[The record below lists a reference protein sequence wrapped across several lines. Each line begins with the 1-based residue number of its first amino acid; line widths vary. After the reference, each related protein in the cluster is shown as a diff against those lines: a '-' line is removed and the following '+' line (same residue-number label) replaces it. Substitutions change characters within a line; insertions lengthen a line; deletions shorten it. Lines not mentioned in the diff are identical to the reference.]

1 MMEVFAP
8 DLKDRVFLNRWI
20 SNRGGRSMRQRKF
33 KFLLVALLVAS
44 GLLLAGGEARA
55 NFSSF
60 CYRVDNT
67 ITINNDS
74 GEFMYHFSPLSNCSS
89 NTSVKNVLFEIPAD
103 VPLNNLVTTYKT
115 GSGGFLPINC
125 TALAAGAGDPD
136 TRLGVSDPR
145 YRVLTC
151 TSPTS
156 GGFPRDYWIKLALT
170 NINVTGKKL
179 EYSLQ
184 VVQLKAGNSLSDTDV
199 TNLPSL
205 TDQPTPPPP
214 VLGSFTAKPNP
225 VQQIFN
231 NSNATCTT
239 LSWNATTGST
249 VVLLANNNP
258 LASDQPASGTYTD
271 CPTAT
276 TTYQATASNA
286 NGYSTPLSVIVT
298 VNQAMGPGT
307 FSEFKATPSSI
318 TSGEQPLCVT
328 LSWAGPTGT
337 VAISAG
343 GETLASGLP
352 ANGTFSVCPAVT
364 TEYTATAS
372 NTGGTTSTTATV
384 SVNDPVIQ
392 TSCMQILKKPLG
404 AGPTCTNVCFEIGG
418 ERRLVSA
425 EIFYNDNCSGTGTPL
440 AVFGPDVSNPALRV
454 PSLTCFP
461 CDVAAGELRT
471 PQCYGVPYQG
481 TSMEPP
487 FDIDLGTHKVRCEFI
502 IKSYEPS
509 GYTVDLGADPQ
520 FWNGARWINTPSC
533 PTGYYDCKGTC
544 KKTGT
549 TCL

>member
-1 MMEVFAP
+1 
-8 DLKDRVFLNRWI
+8 
-20 SNRGGRSMRQRKF
+20 MRQRKF
-33 KFLLVALLVAS
+33 KFLLVALIVAS
-44 GLLLAGGEARA
+44 GLLLASVEARA

-67 ITINNDS
+67 IIINDAS
-74 GEFMYHFSPLSNCSS
+74 GYGDFQYHFSPLNNCSS

-115 GSGGFLPINC
+115 GTGGFLSLNC
-125 TALAAGAGDPD
+125 TPLAPGAGDPD
-136 TRLGVSDPR
+136 TRLGVGDPR

-151 TSPTS
+151 SSPTS
-156 GGFPRDYWIKLALT
+156 GGFPRDYWIKLLLT
-170 NINVTGKKL
+170 NINVPGKKL
-179 EYSLQ
+179 GYSLQ
-184 VVQLKAGNSLSDTDV
+184 VVQLKAGNSLSDSDV

-231 NSNATCTT
+231 NPNSTCTT

-249 VVLLANNNP
+249 VDLLANDIT
-258 LASDQPASGTYTD
+258 LASGQPANGTYTD

-276 TTYQATASNA
+276 TTYQATASDA
-286 NGYSTPLSVIVT
+286 NGSKSNPLTVIVT
-298 VNQAMGPGT
+298 VNQAVGPGT
-307 FSEFKATPSSI
+307 FSEFKATPLSI

-352 ANGTFSVCPAVT
+352 ANGTFSVCPTVT

-372 NTGGTTSTTATV
+372 NTGGTTSATATV

-392 TSCMQILKKPLG
+392 TSCMQILKKPAG
-404 AGPTCTNVCFEIGG
+404 AGPTCTNVCFEVGG

-425 EIFYNDNCSGTGTPL
+425 EIYYNDNCSGTGIPL
-440 AVFGPDVSNPALRV
+440 AVFGPDVSDPAYKVPALQC
-454 PSLTCFP
+454 SP
-461 CDVAAGELRT
+461 CVDFVEGVQPEFRT
-471 PQCYGVPYQG
+471 PYCSNIPFQ
-481 TSMEPP
+481 TSLQPP
-487 FDIDLGTHKVRCEFI
+487 FDLAMGTHKARCEFI

-544 KKTGT
+544 KRTGT